1 MNSSWTLPVVLLLVL
16 VAILCVACLCLVITG
31 VIVIPLANHPISAE
45 INSATE
51 TPLVTPV
58 VIRPE
63 TMQTATSPDPVST
76 TLEVLN
82 QVSIPMNDLTKLSQ
96 RLAGKEITQ
105 VTQEPPTSPL
115 LPGERRSFWVSNTD
129 TNANFQVQ
137 ASLRYITEHAYFW
150 IQDGVDY
157 KTGDLQL
164 LADAFEKQIYP
175 TNRAFFGSEWTP
187 GVDGDPHIYI
197 LYTRGMGDNI
207 AGYFSS
213 VDVYPPSVHEYS
225 NWHEMFLFNADSVSF
240 SEEFTFGVLA
250 HEFQHMI
257 HWYRDRNE
265 DTWLNEGFSDLAML
279 LNHYEIGGHDFL
291 YAQNPDLQL
300 NDWPTDHNTTM
311 PHYGA
316 AFLFMTYFLDRFG
329 ENATKDLVA
338 ETDNGLNSID
348 LLLEKLGKN
357 DPLTGKAIQADDV
370 FMDWA
375 VTNYLLDDEIGDG
388 RFTYHNYS
396 NVPEFSP
403 TEKIHQCTED
413 VQTRDVHQYGV
424 DYIQIR
430 CQENTTLHFEGSV
443 QVGVLPSDPHSG
455 DYAFWSN
462 KSDESDMTLTR
473 TFDFTDYNGELN
485 LTYWTWYDVE
495 KDFDYAY
502 LEASTDGEN
511 WQILFT
517 PSGTGEDPTGNNFG
531 WAYNGLSGTS
541 SEDVNDARWI
551 QESVD
556 LSQYAGQ
563 EVQLRFEYVTD
574 AAVNGEGFMVDDI
587 AIPQM
592 NYFADFEVDDG
603 GWEAAGFVRI
613 QNVLAQTFRLAMIS
627 IGAETKVEYLTLSP
641 DVSLEL
647 PLLFDEGVREVIL
660 VVSGT
665 TRFTRQPAAYRFYF
679 TP

>member
-1 MNSSWTLPVVLLLVL
+1 MNSSWTLPVVLLVVL
-16 VAILCVACLCLVITG
+16 VAFLCVACLCLVITG
-31 VIVIPLANHPISAE
+31 VIVIPFANHQISAE
-45 INSATE
+45 INSASE

-63 TMQTATSPDPVST
+63 TLQTATSPDPVST

-82 QVSIPMNDLTKLSQ
+82 QVSIPMNDLTNLAQ

-105 VTQEPPTSPL
+105 LTQEPPPTPL

-137 ASLRYITEHAYFW
+137 ATLRFITEHAYFW

-157 KTGDLQL
+157 ETGDLQL

-291 YAQNPDLQL
+291 YAQNPDLQM

-316 AFLFMTYFLDRFG
+316 SFLFMTYFLDRFG

-348 LLLEKLGKN
+348 LILEKLGKK

-370 FMDWA
+370 FMDWTL
-375 VTNYLLDDEIGDG
+375 TNYLLDDEVSDG
-388 RFTYHNYS
+388 RFTYHNYGR
-396 NVPEFSP
+396 VPEFSP

-462 KSDESDMTLTR
+462 KSDESDITLTR
-473 TFDFTDYNGELN
+473 TFDFTDYNGELS
-485 LTYWTWYDVE
+485 LIYWTWYDVE

-502 LEASTDGEN
+502 VEASTDGEN

-613 QNVLAQTFRLAMIS
+613 QNVLPQTFRLALIS
-627 IGAETKVEYLTLSP
+627 IGTETNVEYLILNP
-641 DVSLEL
+641 DVSLEV
-647 PLLFDEGVREVIL
+647 PLSFGQDVDEVVL

-665 TRFTRQPAAYRFYF
+665 TRFTRLPAAYRFYF